1 MTSFKCGTEIRNKTV
16 QSAAIPQVMNGIR
29 SLLCWQASTGMPNS
43 PGRYF
48 QVSDGSV
55 SAAGTIRLTFS
66 KAAVSA
72 ALGGSFSSAFST
84 TGGRV
89 SSSKGSNHTLWH
101 PVQTSSSIP
110 EISSVCGVIFFAGL
124 PLLWQLL
131 IFGLGGAVLAVASRW
146 IAPGIFRGT
155 VSKSDSDIDA
165 DNVAGEYCICRENI
179 VPGVPGKVEFRGTL
193 WRAESAVPVS
203 AGENC
208 VIEKRENLT
217 LTVHPLNGNN

>member
-1 MTSFKCGTEIRNKTV
+1 MYWYWI
-16 QSAAIPQVMNGIR
+16 
-29 SLLCWQASTGMPNS
+29 
-43 PGRYF
+43 
-48 QVSDGSV
+48 
-55 SAAGTIRLTFS
+55 
-66 KAAVSA
+66 
-72 ALGGSFSSAFST
+72 
-84 TGGRV
+84 
-89 SSSKGSNHTLWH
+89 
-101 PVQTSSSIP
+101 
-110 EISSVCGVIFFAGL
+110 VCGVLMILMEFGIPGFVICFFGISALIVGGLCFFFAGL

-131 IFGLGGAVLAVASRW
+131 IFGIGGAVLAVASRW

-155 VSKSDSDIDA
+155 VSKSNSDIDA